1 MVDYNNGNSSGFQKE
16 MGTLV
21 GIIQK
26 VLSICR
32 QFSWSWPLGTPK
44 DVWKELAPTPYGTS
58 KSMALHPP
66 GLWLIVSVQRL
77 SIFSGENNI
86 ISEWKILQ
94 NSKTI
99 EIYFISTTNSCI
111 TTVAGKKKACKEGI
125 IHLNHIRT
133 TNQPTKC
140 IILNES
146 KLPDNG

>member
-1 MVDYNNGNSSGFQKE
+1 MVDYNNGNSSDFQKE

-111 TTVAGKKKACKEGI
+111 TTVAGKKKSLQRRHYSPESYQ
-125 IHLNHIRT
+125 N
-133 TNQPTKC
+133 NQSTYKMYY
-140 IILNES
+140 IEWVKTS
-146 KLPDNG
+146 R